1 MTDFNVGDIVKHIDQ
16 DIVGK
21 IIKIHYEKNH
31 ITDVVIEDFHSEYES
46 PDDQLIYKPSDLR
59 IYNEKNN

>member
-16 DIVGK
+16 DIIGK

-31 ITDVVIEDFHSEYES
+31 ITDIVIEDFHSEYES

>member
-16 DIVGK
+16 DIIGK
-21 IIKIHYEKNH
+21 IIKIHYEKNY
-31 ITDVVIEDFHSEYES
+31 ITDIVIEDFHSEYES